1 MSTVHANETNK
12 VPTGRQAKP
21 IKDLVDIAKKT
32 GQAEKIMNF
41 PPIDHDSAI
50 S

>member
-1 MSTVHANETNK
+1 MRTVHANETNK

-21 IKDLVDIAKKT
+21 IKELVDIAKKT
-32 GQAEKIMNF
+32 GQAEKVMNF